1 MLDIPPPKPFLELI
15 PANPL
20 IFVVVNL
27 IENVGL
33 IVLRMVPR
41 VSRPNT
47 QLTLN
52 SLQSAEL
59 YIYILGHRLQR
70 SSELGMIYIYI
81 HMHKYIHIY

>member
-59 YIYILGHRLQR
+59 YIYIRTQT
-70 SSELGMIYIYI
+70 SEIF
-81 HMHKYIHIY
+81 